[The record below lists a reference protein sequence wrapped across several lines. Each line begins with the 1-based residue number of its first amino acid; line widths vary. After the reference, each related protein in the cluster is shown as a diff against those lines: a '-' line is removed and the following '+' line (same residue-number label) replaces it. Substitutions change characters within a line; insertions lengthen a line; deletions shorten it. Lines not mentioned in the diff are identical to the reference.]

1 MPADVVVLACSGSR
15 TWLMVR
21 RMRVRFGSVVSW
33 LWLVEI
39 VPSDMV
45 PGYVKLMRPIGHM
58 RPADGSELGHEHH
71 GS

>member
-1 MPADVVVLACSGSR
+1 MPAHFVVSGWFRCR
-15 TWLMVR
+15 TWLLVR
-21 RMRVRFGSVVSW
+21 RVRVRFGSVVSW

>member
-15 TWLMVR
+15 TWLLVR
-21 RMRVRFGSVVSW
+21 RMRVRFASVVSW

-45 PGYVKLMRPIGHM
+45 PGYVNSPF
-58 RPADGSELGHEHH
+58 
-71 GS
+71 